1 MARRTLGAGSL
12 LPDSLDDLLRDLPG
26 DEKGGATATLGFTFQ
41 QWWATLTAV
50 ERLATD
56 DDFAVLLEFKED
68 VAILDSATAPTSV
81 EFCQIKKSEREGT
94 WSLKDLQ
101 RKGRKLKDD
110 SGHEPSILAKLYR
123 RRIEFQGHPIRLQF
137 VSNVGFKL
145 PDEMNQPALTG
156 NACLGVLTAEQAKE
170 VRVEVGG
177 QLGIAEA
184 DVDLGCVHVHQT
196 NLPLGEQEMFVGGK
210 LTDLAISGR
219 IPFEL
224 THTTIAARMLAS
236 EVQRRASDTS
246 YARSFAE
253 LQPRLLSRSQVMS
266 VLMRVS
272 ASRPPLLA
280 ALDECVQELDRESR
294 PYLERQGIRSQRA
307 RVCAEATDRTNM
319 AFREVA
325 TALVESKV
333 AVVSAIG
340 DKANLG
346 ELMAEI
352 VERARAEQPSK
363 MAGLDP
369 SYIRAIALLVISDA
383 LDFNLLPATASP
395 QPKAPQ

>member
-1 MARRTLGAGSL
+1 M
-12 LPDSLDDLLRDLPG
+12 PDSLDMLLRDLPE
-26 DEKGGATATLGFTFQ
+26 DEKGGSAATLGFTFQ
-41 QWWATLTAV
+41 QWWATLIAV

-56 DDFAVLLEFKED
+56 DDFALLLEFKED

-81 EFCQIKKSEREGT
+81 EFCQVKKSEREGT

-101 RKGRKLKDD
+101 RKGRKFKED

-123 RRIEFQGHPIRLQF
+123 RRIEFQGHPIKLRF

-145 PDEMNQPALTG
+145 PDERNQPALTG
-156 NACLGVLTAEQAKE
+156 NACLGALTAEQAKE
-170 VRVEVGG
+170 VQGEVGG
-177 QLGIAEA
+177 QLGIAGA
-184 DVDLGCVHVHQT
+184 DVDLRCVHVHQT

-210 LTDLAISGR
+210 LTDLATGGR
-219 IPFEL
+219 IPFVL
-224 THTTIAARMLAS
+224 IHTTIAARMLAS
-236 EVQRRASDTS
+236 EVQQLASDTS

-266 VLMRVS
+266 VLSKVS
-272 ASRPPLLA
+272 ASKPPLLT
-280 ALDECVQELDRESR
+280 ALDECVQELDRERR
-294 PYLERQGIRSQRA
+294 PYLERQGIRGQRA

-319 AFREVA
+319 AFREVV
-325 TALVESKV
+325 TALADSKV
-333 AVVSAIG
+333 AVVAGVG

-346 ELMAEI
+346 ELMVEI
-352 VERARAEQPSK
+352 VERAQAEHPLR
-363 MAGLDP
+363 MVGLDV

-383 LDFNLLPATASP
+383 LDFNLLSPKAGP